1 MKKSSKGRIKL
12 KIHINAEDEEEE
24 KNESIIHE
32 NKNKKKKG
40 SDISDDN
47 DESIEKLKDIDNSYT
62 SDRKQKE
69 DNDLEKKIISIISQ
83 LTKITCICEDKK
95 NNMNNLENEKICKKL
110 IKQMYKYEKYLLQF
124 SNYINDNKNHHLDD
138 ITFPNGLIKAVDN
151 YINPNVWIYK
161 YLLLETKK
169 QNDSYRNFIQNI
181 STFDSTLKHK
191 ILNDHATHLVN
202 PVYPPIDQ
210 NILNTLNNN
219 EQKNYYKNVHIP
231 KELSHYYLH
240 SRNKTKED

>member
-1 MKKSSKGRIKL
+1 MKKSGKGRIKL
-12 KIHINAEDEEEE
+12 KIQINTEEEE
-24 KNESIIHE
+24 NKENIIYE
-32 NKNKKKKG
+32 NKNKKRKG

-47 DESIEKLKDIDNSYT
+47 DESIEKFKDLDNSYA

-95 NNMNNLENEKICKKL
+95 NNINNLENEKICKKL

-124 SNYINDNKNHHLDD
+124 SNYINENNNHNLDD

-151 YINPNVWIYK
+151 YINPNVWIYQ

-169 QNDSYRNFIQNI
+169 QNDSYRNLIQNI

-191 ILNDHATHLVN
+191 ILNNDSNHLVN
-202 PVYPPIDQ
+202 PVYPPLDE
-210 NILNTLNNN
+210 NLLNSLNNT
-219 EQKNYYKNVHIP
+219 QQNYYKNVHIP
-231 KELSHYYLH
+231 KELSHYYLK

>member
-1 MKKSSKGRIKL
+1 MKKSGKGRIKL
-12 KIHINAEDEEEE
+12 KIQINTEEEE
-24 KNESIIHE
+24 NKENIIYE
-32 NKNKKKKG
+32 NKNKKRKG
-40 SDISDDN
+40 SDIN
-47 DESIEKLKDIDNSYT
+47 NSYA

-95 NNMNNLENEKICKKL
+95 NNINNLENEKICKKL

-124 SNYINDNKNHHLDD
+124 SNYINENNNHNLDD

-151 YINPNVWIYK
+151 YINPNVWIYQ

-169 QNDSYRNFIQNI
+169 QNDSYRNLIQNI

-191 ILNDHATHLVN
+191 ILNNDSNHLVN
-202 PVYPPIDQ
+202 PVYPPLDE
-210 NILNTLNNN
+210 NLLNSLNNT
-219 EQKNYYKNVHIP
+219 QQNYYKNVHIP
-231 KELSHYYLH
+231 KELSHYYLK